1 MAQYGNYKGY
11 QGASRLQDGKARAMH
26 VDDERLKV
34 IADRVDLQRMDI
46 LDVGCN
52 TGYVT
57 VQAALSYN
65 AKSVTGIDIDE
76 DLLDHARSHLSF
88 RYSRLYPTHAASHMN
103 PSQVAYPSQSV
114 SPKERRDRVNYFP
127 ISSIQ
132 RHGHLPHVEHVTGRE
147 DSQDGNKERGG
158 VIPSFPLNVTFR
170 KEDWG
175 AFSVHEDNTYKSRAR
190 VPKEEYDVILALSV
204 IKWLH
209 LEHGDNGLHTFFDN
223 CHQALRHNGHLV
235 IEVQAYDSYKKAV
248 RSNKAPHLK
257 SNLENLRV
265 KPEDFDSIL
274 EKKGLRLVETYT
286 ALPREIKIY
295 QKSE

>member
-11 QGASRLQDGKARAMH
+11 QGASRLQDGKARATH

-34 IADRVDLQRMDI
+34 IAGRVDLQGMDI

-52 TGYVT
+52 TGYIT

-88 RYSRLYPTHAASHMN
+88 RYSRLCPTLTAPHMN
-103 PSQVAYPSQSV
+103 LLQDAYLSQSAP
-114 SPKERRDRVNYFP
+114 PKARRDRVNYFP
-127 ISSIQ
+127 ISSVQ
-132 RHGHLPHVEHVTGRE
+132 RHGHLPYAQHVAGRQ
-147 DSQDGNKERGG
+147 DSQDGNKEREG
-158 VIPSFPLNVTFR
+158 VIPSFPLNVTFK

-175 AFSVHEDNTYKSRAR
+175 AFSLHEEMTHNSRVM
-190 VPKEEYDVILALSV
+190 VPKEEYNVILALSV

-223 CHQALRHNGHLV
+223 CHRALRHNGHLV
-235 IEVQAYDSYKKAV
+235 IEIQTYDSYSKAV
-248 RSNKAPHLK
+248 RNKKAPHLK
-257 SNLENLRV
+257 LNLENLHV
-265 KPEDFDSIL
+265 KPEDFDAIL

-295 QKSE
+295 QKLE